1 MFCRFVAVDGLSFS
15 DAVMGAMMV
24 DVRKVLDGTYTAVS
38 SLNASYWERES
49 SFIIGGGT
57 GGLGA
62 IKAADGATSLYQN
75 IASADTNSASIVMD
89 KYHHDYKSGFQPKR
103 HLKFS
108 ALTGGFMRTVVN
120 SSNTTGTYEAFG
132 LNFTTHYNNSSSSNF
147 GSRLYNS
154 TVKNIEVFA
163 SKYWIIFVVNYD
175 STSAGYMGNVVWA
188 FLDFESDKQQEYSY
202 THSTWAGGQSTY
214 PGFSWVVKNNRRDSV
229 DIDNYDTFA
238 QSMVGYA
245 AQSNQKIG
253 VQYPGRL
260 LFNTNGLHNKTPYFS
275 DNIRG
280 MVTLPLYPQVIH
292 KIMQSDSTVLNNPLY
307 QVMAYTY
314 GWTDN
319 NNDQTGYM
327 NPGVMAKVPFLY
339 RTADNADYQG
349 SPVTVG
355 SDTYRVIRWHKSGY
369 NAGNDY
375 DSHDD
380 NEAGGLACYVVPQTI
395 GGV

>member
-1 MFCRFVAVDGLSFS
+1 MYCRFVAKTGMSSSSATV
-15 DAVMGAMMV
+15 GAMMV

-62 IKAADGATSLYQN
+62 IKAADGTTSIYQN

-108 ALTGGFMRTVVN
+108 GLNGGFMRTVVN
-120 SSNTTGTYEAFG
+120 SSNTSGTYEAFG
-132 LNFTTHYNNSSSSNF
+132 LNFTSHYNNSSSSNYT
-147 GSRLYNS
+147 SRLFSNS
-154 TVKNIEVFA
+154 VLNIEVFA
-163 SKYWIIFVVNYD
+163 SKYWIIFVVNYI
-175 STSAGYMGNVVWA
+175 STTAGYTGNVVWA
-188 FLDFESDKQQEYSY
+188 FLDIESDKQQEYSY

-214 PGFSWVVKNNRRDSV
+214 PGFSWVVKNNKRDSV
-229 DIDNYDTFA
+229 DIDTNDTFA

-245 AQSNQKIG
+245 AQRNEQSG
-253 VQYPGRL
+253 VQYQGRL
-260 LFNTNGLHNKTPYFS
+260 TFNTNGLYSKTPYFA
-275 DNIRG
+275 NNQRG
-280 MVTLPLYPQVIH
+280 MVTLPLYPQTLF

-307 QVMAYTY
+307 QVMAYSY
-314 GWTDN
+314 GWTDSN
-319 NNDQTGYM
+319 TDETGYM

-355 SDTYRVIRWHKSGY
+355 SDTYRVIRWHKSGF

-375 DSHDD
+375 DTHDD